1 MKEMVMEE
9 MVMEKMG
16 MKKSRAFVAVLAAAL
31 LFAAA
36 GAVSAAET
44 APVRLGVTISESPE
58 ATLKKYQPLADYL
71 SRKVGRPFEVR
82 PVKSYDDI
90 LSLMKS
96 GEADLGV
103 LGSIAG
109 SEALHRGEVVPVAR
123 PEKGGVSTY
132 RGLFI
137 VRKDGGAKKVEDL
150 RGKSFDSN
158 GGSASVGKFFPRE
171 LLRERK
177 LDFDTFFSKVTTSSK
192 HDTVVYKVLNR
203 EADCGTVKDS
213 VFEKLAKS
221 DERVK
226 GELAIL
232 ATSQPFPDGNVMFRK
247 AAPAD
252 LVTNTRRAL
261 LGMAEDPEAKPA
273 LDAFGADRFIPSPA
287 KDYEAIVKSIITLGK
302 K

>member
-1 MKEMVMEE
+1 MRETFR
-9 MVMEKMG
+9 
-16 MKKSRAFVAVLAAAL
+16 KKGRAFMVVLAAAL

-58 ATLKKYQPLADYL
+58 ATAKKYQPLADYL

-109 SEALHRGEVVPVAR
+109 SEAVHRGETVPVAR
-123 PEKGGVSTY
+123 PEKGGLSTY
-132 RGLFI
+132 RGFFI
-137 VRKDGGAKKVEDL
+137 VRKDGGVKKVEDL

-177 LDFDTFFSKVTTSSK
+177 LDFDTFFSKVTSSAK

-226 GELAIL
+226 GELVVL
-232 ATSQPFPDGNVMFRK
+232 ETSQPFPDGNVMFRK

-252 LVTNTRRAL
+252 LVTKTRQAL
-261 LGMAEDPEAKPA
+261 LGMEKDPEAKPA
-273 LDAFGADRFIPSPA
+273 LDAAGADRFIPSPA
-287 KDYEAIVKSIITLGK
+287 KEYEALAKKIAALGK